1 VTAYQFILSDRI
13 TPRLSRHLAFWLFY
27 LFYTLLISL
36 PGIGSKILTDPEFYK
51 SVLTEAYYYL
61 PLYLLSVYFT
71 LYFIYPGFLNTR
83 NVFYMLASILVLVL
97 ITFFGSN
104 FITRHFFLA
113 GQVADDQ
120 DILTITL
127 IKGIG
132 EQIIITGSAIS
143 IKALK
148 EYYIRDEGYKKL
160 MVQRIYHQLD
170 MMKIKMEPAILLGVL
185 KNIHADIRSSG
196 QFAPEMIL
204 KLSDLLSYILYESDA
219 RHVPV
224 KKEINM
230 VSDYSSLK
238 ELSFGNRFEPKFHIT
253 GNFDHQTITPLVL
266 LPFLELTFPKENEN
280 NPEFILSEINIHVSE
295 SDFHFKV
302 ETNLDFPGSNH
313 QILNPVFD
321 NARQNLIINYPEK
334 HNIRVEESENGYSIT
349 LKLNLNHHPAM
360 HNQTNH
366 PST

>member
-1 VTAYQFILSDRI
+1 VTAYQFILSDRPA
-13 TPRLSRHLAFWLFY
+13 PRLSRHLAFWLFY
-27 LFYTLLISL
+27 FFYTILISL
-36 PGIGSKILTDPEFYK
+36 PAINSKILTDAEFYK
-51 SVLTEAYYYL
+51 SILPEALYYL
-61 PLYLLSVYFT
+61 PLYAFSVYFT
-71 LYFIYPGFLNTR
+71 LWFIYPGFPSTR
-83 NVFYMLASILVLVL
+83 NIFYMLASLLLLLL
-97 ITFFGSN
+97 ITFTGSN
-104 FITRHFFLA
+104 FITRHFFLS
-113 GQVADDQ
+113 GQGADDQ
-120 DILTITL
+120 DILTVTL

-148 EYYIRDEGYKKL
+148 DYYLRDEEYKKL

-170 MMKIKMEPAILLGVL
+170 MMKIKMEPGILLGVL
-185 KNIHADIRSSG
+185 RNIHTDIRSGG

-230 VSDYSSLK
+230 VSDYCSLK

-253 GNFDHQTITPLVL
+253 GNLDHQTITPLVL

-280 NPEFILSEINIHVSE
+280 NPEIIISEINIHVSE
-295 SDFHFKV
+295 SEFHFKV
-302 ETNLDFPGSNH
+302 ETNLNFPGSNH
-313 QILNPVFD
+313 QIVSTVFD

-334 HNIRVEESENGYSIT
+334 HNIKVEESENGYSIY
-349 LKLNLNHHPAM
+349 LKLNLNYHPAL
-360 HNQTNH
+360 HNQSKH
-366 PST
+366 LST